1 MKRIQFLVLTA
12 ATVASLLVAACGSN
26 PATGGKTVVM
36 GSWEGEKKATAK
48 HHQEIVKAL
57 GLYDDQATQEYVN
70 LVGQRVARVSDLPNE
85 EFKFFVIDD
94 EAINAFTT
102 GCCNVYVNR
111 GLLLNI
117 NSEAELAGVLGHEI
131 GHITARHPAKRQTR
145 GMAAQLGAMAAA
157 ILTGSSAIGQLAN
170 IGASAWM
177 MGYGR
182 ENEMEADRLGMK
194 YMVKAG
200 YNPESI
206 GHVFN
211 MFQAG
216 EKFERQRAAAEGR
229 EPRLYHGVFS
239 SHPSPDERAVQA
251 AKGAGNIK
259 DAPPGGW
266 IERHDEY
273 LTTIN
278 GIAYGTS
285 KAQGIVRDNRFYH
298 ADMGITVAFPRG
310 WTIENTH
317 DRLLAFTPRKDAMM
331 MIMID
336 KKPAKQAP
344 REFMLTKLQ
353 GQSVFKGEPIT
364 TSEGNEGYAIVARTG
379 SPIDNGAGP
388 VRWACV
394 YRGESAYIFA
404 GASRSAMEGVPE
416 IDGLIMSVATTL
428 RGLKPSEFPLAE
440 PYRLKVVRA
449 TEKTRLADYA
459 ADMPEDK
466 FKKETLELINAM
478 YPNKEPKPGSLF
490 KIVE

>member
-1 MKRIQFLVLTA
+1 MKRIQLIVLSLTA
-12 ATVASLLVAACGSN
+12 ATIFIVSCASN
-26 PATGGKTVVM
+26 PATGGKNVVL
-36 GSWEGEKKATAK
+36 GSMDGEKKTVQK

-70 LVGQRVARVSDLPNE
+70 VVGQRVAHVSDLPNE

-111 GLLLNI
+111 GLLVNI

-131 GHITARHPAKRQTR
+131 GHITARHPARRQAR
-145 GMAAQLGAMAAA
+145 GVAASLGAMAAA
-157 ILTGSSAIGQLAN
+157 ILTGSNAVGQLAN
-170 IGASAWM
+170 IGGQAWM

-194 YMVKAG
+194 YMIKAG

-206 GHVFN
+206 GKVFS

-216 EKFERQRAAAEGR
+216 EKFERARAQAEGR

-239 SHPSPDERAVQA
+239 SHPSPDARAVQA
-251 AKGAGNIK
+251 AKGAANIK
-259 DAPPGGW
+259 EAPPGGW
-266 IERHDEY
+266 IVRHDEY
-273 LTTIN
+273 LTMIN

-310 WTIENTH
+310 WTIQNER
-317 DRLLAFTPRKDAMM
+317 DSLLAFTPTRDAMM
-331 MIMID
+331 KVMID
-336 KKPAKQAP
+336 RKPDKQAP
-344 REFMLTKLQ
+344 REFLLSKLQ
-353 GQSVFKGEPIT
+353 GASVFKGEPIT
-364 TSEGNEGYAIVARTG
+364 STEGNEGYAIVTRQG
-379 SPIDNGAGP
+379 SPIDNGP
-388 VRWACV
+388 VRWAV
-394 YRGESAYIFA
+394 VFRGQSAFITA
-404 GASRSAMEGVPE
+404 GASRSALNGVPE
-416 IDGLIMSVATTL
+416 IDGLVMSVAQTL

-440 PYRLKVVRA
+440 PYRIKVVKA
-449 TEKTRLADYA
+449 TDKTNMGEYA
-459 ADMPEDK
+459 AEMPEHK

-478 YPNKEPKPGSLF
+478 YPNKKPAPGQLF

>member
-1 MKRIQFLVLTA
+1 MKRTHFLALCLTA
-12 ATVASLLVAACGSN
+12 TCVFIPGCASN
-26 PATGGKTVVM
+26 PATGGHDVVL
-36 GSWEGEKKATAK
+36 GSMEGEKKQVQK
-48 HHQEIVKAL
+48 NHQQIVKSL

-70 LVGQRVARVSDLPNE
+70 VVGNRVARVSDLPNE

-131 GHITARHPAKRQTR
+131 GHITARHPARRQTR
-145 GMAAQLGAMAAA
+145 GVAASLGAMAAA
-157 ILTGSSAIGQLAN
+157 ILTGSNAIGQLAN
-170 IGASAWM
+170 IGAEAWM
-177 MGYGR
+177 QGYGR

-194 YMVKAG
+194 YMVRAG
-200 YNPESI
+200 YDPEAI

-216 EKFERQRAAAEGR
+216 EKFERARAQAEGR

-251 AKGAGNIK
+251 AKGAANIK
-259 DAPPGGW
+259 EAPPGGW

-278 GIAYGTS
+278 GIAYGSS

-298 ADMGITVAFPRG
+298 ADMGFTVAFPHG
-310 WTIENTH
+310 WTIENQR
-317 DRLLAFTPRKDAMM
+317 DSILAFTPARDAMM
-331 MIMID
+331 KVIID
-336 KKPAKQAP
+336 RKPDKQAP
-344 REFMLTKLQ
+344 REYLLSKLQ
-353 GQSVFKGEPIT
+353 GQSVFKGTPIT
-364 TSEGNEGYAIVARTG
+364 TSEGNEGYAVVARGG
-379 SPIDNGAGP
+379 SPIDGGQGP
-388 VRWACV
+388 VRWVAV
-394 YRGESAYIFA
+394 YRGQSVYITA
-404 GASRSAMEGVPE
+404 GASRSAVNGVPE
-416 IDGLIMSVATTL
+416 VDGLVMSVAETL
-428 RGLKPSEFPLAE
+428 RALKPSEFPLAE
-440 PYRLKVVRA
+440 PYRIKVVKA
-449 TEKTRLADYA
+449 KDNTNLSDYA
-459 ADMPEDK
+459 ADMPEAR

-478 YPNKEPKPGSLF
+478 YPNKKPAPGQLF

>member
-1 MKRIQFLVLTA
+1 MKRTTLFPLLITA
-12 ATVASLLVAACGSN
+12 ICVFAAGCGSN
-26 PATGGKTVVM
+26 PATGGKNVVL
-36 GSWEGEKKATAK
+36 GSWEGEKKTTQK

-57 GLYDDQATQEYVN
+57 GLYDDQATQEYVQI
-70 LVGQRVARVSDLPNE
+70 VGSRLALASDLPNE

-111 GLLLNI
+111 GLLVNL

-131 GHITARHPAKRQTR
+131 GHVTARHPARRQTQ
-145 GMAAQLGAMAAA
+145 GMAASLGAMAAA
-157 ILTGSSAIGQLAN
+157 ILTGSNAIGQLAN
-170 IGASAWM
+170 IGAAAWM
-177 MGYGR
+177 SGYGR
-182 ENEMEADRLGMK
+182 ENEMEADRLGLK

-206 GHVFN
+206 GKVFSV
-211 MFQAG
+211 FQAG

-251 AKGAGNIK
+251 AKGAANIK
-259 DAPPGGW
+259 DAPPTGW

-278 GIAYGTS
+278 GIAYGSS

-310 WTIENTH
+310 WTTENQR
-317 DRLLAFTPRKDAMM
+317 DRLIAFTPKKDAMM
-331 MIMID
+331 QIMID
-336 KKPAKQAP
+336 AKPEKQAP
-344 REFMLTKLQ
+344 REFLLSKLK
-353 GQSVFKGEPIT
+353 GQSVFKGEPLT
-364 TSEGNEGYAIVARTG
+364 ADGNEGYTVVTRSG
-379 SPIDNGAGP
+379 SPIDNGLGP
-388 VRWACV
+388 VRWV
-394 YRGESAYIFA
+394 VMYRGQSAFIFA
-404 GASRSAMEGVPE
+404 GASRSALDGVPE
-416 IDGLIMSVATTL
+416 VDGLIKSTALTL

-440 PYRLKVVRA
+440 PYRIKVVKA
-449 TEKTRLADYA
+449 TKQTQLSDYA
-459 ADMPEDK
+459 QDMPEDK

-478 YPNKEPKPGSLF
+478 YPNKEPTSGQLF

>member
-1 MKRIQFLVLTA
+1 MKRT
-12 ATVASLLVAACGSN
+12 SLLVLWLAATTVFVAGCASN
-26 PATGGKTVVM
+26 PATGGKNVVM
-36 GSWEGEKKATAK
+36 GSMDGEKKTVQK

-70 LVGQRVARVSDLPNE
+70 VVGQRMAQASDLPNE
-85 EFKFFVIDD
+85 EFKFFIIDD

-102 GCCNVYVNR
+102 GCCNVYINR
-111 GLLLNI
+111 GLLINI

-131 GHITARHPAKRQTR
+131 GHITARHPARRQTQ
-145 GMAAQLGAMAAA
+145 GMAASLGAMAAA
-157 ILTGSSAIGQLAN
+157 ILTGSNAIGQLAN
-170 IGASAWM
+170 IGAQAWM
-177 MGYGR
+177 SGYGR

-206 GHVFN
+206 GHVFE

-239 SHPSPDERAVQA
+239 SHPSPDQRAVQA

-259 DAPPGGW
+259 DAPPEGW
-266 IERHDEY
+266 IERRDEY

-278 GIAYGTS
+278 GIAYGSS

-310 WTIENTH
+310 WTIENQR
-317 DRLLAFTPRKDAMM
+317 DRLIAFTPKKDGVMQ
-331 MIMID
+331 IMID
-336 KKPAKQAP
+336 KKPDKQAP
-344 REFMLTKLQ
+344 REFLLSKLK
-353 GQSVFKGEPIT
+353 GASVLKGEPIT
-364 TSEGNEGYAIVARTG
+364 STEGNEGYTVVTRSG
-379 SPIDNGAGP
+379 SPIDNGLGP
-388 VRWACV
+388 VRWAV
-394 YRGESAYIFA
+394 IYRGQSAFITA
-404 GASRSAMEGVPE
+404 GASRSAMNGVPE
-416 IDGLIMSVATTL
+416 VDGLILSVAQTL
-428 RGLKPSEFPLAE
+428 RGLKPAEFPLAE
-440 PYRLKVVRA
+440 PYRVKVVKA
-449 TEKTRLADYA
+449 TDKTNLSDYA
-459 ADMPEDK
+459 SDMPEHV

-478 YPNKEPKPGSLF
+478 YPNKKPKSGQLF